1 MRTRAPDLRWSRIVL
16 LLAAVILLP
25 NSSFAILAPLTDDTY
40 TSSSSPAS
48 NFGGESVL
56 RLSATTTTFLKFDL
70 TTLPGCAATCPTGS
84 DVAKAS
90 LTVFVNKVN
99 APGSFDVKPVTGAW
113 AEGTL
118 TQAAAPALGAVEVAA
133 VPVGAPWEFVTV
145 DVTGL
150 VQDWLDGAP
159 NQGVALVPN
168 GAGLSARL
176 DSKENR
182 ITSHQAVLDIVLVG
196 PEGPT
201 GPTGATGATG
211 PTGATGATGAT
222 GPTGAT
228 GATGA
233 TGPTGATGATGA
245 TGGIGPASLVP
256 GPTGPTGPTGATGA
270 TGPGL
275 SSFEYQV
282 VMSVTNSSNKFQT
295 ATCPGG
301 KKALAGGHFTGNNSV
316 AAVRSFPSDSFG
328 IPVADGAGLSDSWTV
343 LAAEIVAT
351 EAPWDVTVYVLCATV
366 SP

>member
-211 PTGATGATGAT
+211 
-222 GPTGAT
+222 
-228 GATGA
+228 
-233 TGPTGATGATGA
+233 A

-275 SSFEYQV
+275 SSFEIRV
-282 VMSVTNSSNKFQT
+282 VTGVANSDSPKSVA

-301 KKALAGGHFTGNNSV
+301 KKALAGGYFTGAPGV
-316 AAVRSFPSDSFG
+316 AAVRSFPQNFLS
-328 IPVADGAGLSDSWTV
+328 GAVTNGGGLSDSWTV
-343 LAAEIVAT
+343 LMEEMVAT
-351 EAPWDVTVYVLCATV
+351 AAPWDVTVYVLCATV